1 MIRAVE
7 FDEAMDRILERGMR
21 QLFRLVQARSKL
33 SGRSVADEV
42 ARALGE
48 FPVLADSFREVG
60 WVPPQDWP
68 AGLVAADLSLRHKHL
83 VEVR

>member
-1 MIRAVE
+1 MIRTVE

-21 QLFRLVQARSKL
+21 QLFGLAQARSKL

-42 ARALGE
+42 ARALEE
-48 FPVLADSFREVG
+48 FPILADGFKEVG

-68 AGLVAADLSLRHKHL
+68 AGLVAADLSLRQKYL
-83 VEVR
+83 VEVT